1 MRNDDHAPRS
11 RDDLLALAREGSV
24 LALPRGLRERVIGA
38 VIEELGGEEA
48 ARVVTGFPPPRDAME
63 LHGPLRAAAES
74 GELALEQPGLGLLVY
89 LLGAPSREPAQTA
102 GAATGHDP
110 ASRLVGDAIE
120 RAWRECCARRSIEI
134 SVSRLWSGEYVGEQA
149 TLALSL
155 DAREL
160 VIEIEAVFH
169 DDPPPSAPPGSCWA
183 LWEHEVVELFL
194 LGEDDHYIE
203 IEIGPHGHYL
213 VLQLEGRRNI
223 TKRDLSLRIER
234 LVVDR
239 GAGTWRATARL
250 DAAFVPSRPLWYN
263 AYAIHGRGA
272 ARRYLA
278 HAAMP
283 GPAPDFHRLESFR
296 LFSAELPA
304 GPAQ

>member
-1 MRNDDHAPRS
+1 MRNSDHAPRS
-11 RDDLLALAREGSV
+11 RDDLLALARDGSV
-24 LALPRGLRERVIGA
+24 LALPRGLREQVIGA

-48 ARVVTGFPPPRDAME
+48 TRVVTGFPPPRDVAE

-74 GELALEQPGLGLLVY
+74 GELVLEQPGLGLLVY
-89 LLGAPSREPAQTA
+89 LLGARSRAPEHEGGATA
-102 GAATGHDP
+102 GRGP
-110 ASRLVGDAIE
+110 VSRLVGDAIE
-120 RAWRECCARRSIEI
+120 RAWRECRTRRSVEI
-134 SVSRLWSGEYVGEQA
+134 CVSRLWSGEHVGEQA

-155 DAREL
+155 DARAL
-160 VIEIEAVFH
+160 VLQIEAVFH
-169 DDPPPSAPPGSCWA
+169 DDPPPTAPPGSCWA

-194 LGEDDHYIE
+194 LGEDDHYTE
-203 IEIGPHGHYL
+203 IEIGPYGHFL

-223 TKRDLSLRIER
+223 TARDLPLTIDS

-239 GAGTWRATARL
+239 ARGRWRATARL

-278 HAAMP
+278 HAPVP

-296 LFSAELPA
+296 LFSVDCPA
-304 GPAQ
+304 PPVG